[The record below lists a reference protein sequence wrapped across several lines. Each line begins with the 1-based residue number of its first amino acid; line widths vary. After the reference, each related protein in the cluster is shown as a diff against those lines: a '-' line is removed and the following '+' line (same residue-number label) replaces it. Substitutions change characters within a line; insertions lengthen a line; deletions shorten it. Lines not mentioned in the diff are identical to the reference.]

1 MSAVLRR
8 VRVAD
13 RDFARV
19 AIPRLACATDPQNLR
34 VERDERARA
43 KTTVQIPQALL
54 RKMKRKRIQPGWKKN
69 YPRWEFL

>member
-19 AIPRLACATDPQNLR
+19 AIPRLARATDPQNLR